1 MAPRAGRRVVRAC
14 AVHDLGTERHMDDG
28 TINNAVEVSVEMV
41 EMVKRCGDVPKFGGY
56 HQRLEG
62 GCI

>member
-1 MAPRAGRRVVRAC
+1 
-14 AVHDLGTERHMDDG
+14 MDDG